1 MAKLTLKKTTDLG
14 DLSPGWKKVTIS
26 GAKRGSYDF
35 GEKKKFIDI
44 TFEGYAENVK
54 LRAHQKF
61 NKTTKEEFCIANI
74 FRYANA
80 GISEVDGDQVEID
93 TSPENLIGKE
103 LQVYFYKNAK
113 GYTDISDNVVPAGP
127 FKNIAEEWT
136 AEEVEG
142 FKKTTYN
149 NRIAPYISKFSNG
162 NSGSWDAPSSN
173 DSGPP
178 VSEDD
183 DWD

>member
-1 MAKLTLKKTTDLG
+1 MY
-14 DLSPGWKKVTIS
+14 
-26 GAKRGSYDF
+26 SY
-35 GEKKKFIDI
+35 
-44 TFEGYAENVK
+44 
-54 LRAHQKF
+54 
-61 NKTTKEEFCIANI
+61 I